1 MTDRK
6 PVKDQE
12 ERQADLAPEM
22 HNEEQ
27 DDHLSQAHEV
37 AGEALSRAGES
48 SPLDSIKVNRGIDD
62 NSAQDLVDRMR
73 DMEQS
78 GRIDMGAY
86 LGEPNMDDNEDKYG
100 EDNKLDDLPGD
111 GTIESSNPEAGE
123 NEEEDELDDLD
134 DGYEEEL

>member
-1 MTDRK
+1 VTDRK

-12 ERQADLAPEM
+12 QRMADLAPEL
-22 HNEEQ
+22 HNDEQ
-27 DDHLSQAHEV
+27 DDHLSQAQEV
-37 AGEALSRAGES
+37 AGEALNRAGET

-111 GTIESSNPEAGE
+111 GTTESHDPAEGM

-134 DGYEEEL
+134 DGYEEES